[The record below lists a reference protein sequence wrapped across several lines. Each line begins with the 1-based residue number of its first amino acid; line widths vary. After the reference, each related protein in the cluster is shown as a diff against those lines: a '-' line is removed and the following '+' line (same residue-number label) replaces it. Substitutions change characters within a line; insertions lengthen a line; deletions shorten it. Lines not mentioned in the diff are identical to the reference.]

1 MVEDREGI
9 LQEIREV
16 RKKSKKKE
24 DKFLI
29 LMAAFVVV
37 NNRGIPRSALP
48 IGNLRT
54 KELQRFIYLASVI
67 TDKNK
72 SHRNPNAHFNNEW

>member
-1 MVEDREGI
+1 
-9 LQEIREV
+9 
-16 RKKSKKKE
+16 
-24 DKFLI
+24 
-29 LMAAFVVV
+29 MAAFVVV

-67 TDKNK
+67 TDKDK
-72 SHRNPNAHFNNEW
+72 SHRNPNAHFNNE